1 MGMPSSNGINVV
13 PPWVRPG
20 EGFTFPE
27 DGDIIK
33 PSRGKEV
40 VIVPLYGVVHDSPVI
55 TAIQHSTR
63 RAKKRADAGSDLEY
77 AKYGFSILL
86 GPLMRRIE
94 KKIEKSGE

>member
-1 MGMPSSNGINVV
+1 MPSSNGINGT

-27 DGDIIK
+27 NGDIIK

-40 VIVPLYGVVHDSPVI
+40 VIMPLYGVVHDSPVL

-63 RAKKRADAGSDLEY
+63 RAKKRASAESEYDY
-77 AKYGFSILL
+77 AKYGFSVLL

-94 KKIEKSGE
+94 KKLEKS

>member
-1 MGMPSSNGINVV
+1 MPSSNGINGI

-27 DGDIIK
+27 DSDIIK

-40 VIVPLYGVVHDSPVI
+40 VIVPLYGIIHDSPII

-63 RAKKRADAGSDLEY
+63 RAKKRAQVEREFEDAMYNL
-77 AKYGFSILL
+77 SILL